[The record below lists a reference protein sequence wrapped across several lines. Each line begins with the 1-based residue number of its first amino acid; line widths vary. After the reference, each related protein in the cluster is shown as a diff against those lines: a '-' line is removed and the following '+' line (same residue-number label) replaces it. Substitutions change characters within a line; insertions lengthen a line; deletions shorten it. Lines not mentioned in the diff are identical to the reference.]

1 MTSTPCFTAPARSPA
16 HPPAEASLFTGHPP
30 RRGLLRQLGWAVLG
44 VALLAPAAQAAMPV
58 PLVQEIRLQFLDNG
72 GHQSI
77 GFFERGQVMPPMQAQ
92 IRYQGRGMLRARW
105 EVIEPD
111 DPQPDLATDLLPEKS
126 ITAELRARQHR
137 YTVLKRV
144 NLYLA
149 PTGFV
154 TLPGPPPQLLPK
166 QRDGH
171 YTVLLRLEQATLP
184 ATVAEPAPL
193 RLPVLRYHIGQS
205 AGPAMRGSAPSEP
218 LRVIAPQSP
227 VFSDRP
233 LSFSWQPQASAKLY
247 RLEVQRN
254 GQLVYAARV
263 QPEAASS
270 NLARF
275 TLPGFA
281 QQQLGTAPARWRVVT
296 LANDGST
303 LNESRWVDL
312 QWAAVR

>member
-1 MTSTPCFTAPARSPA
+1 MHSTPRDTAPVSTGA
-16 HPPAEASLFTGHPP
+16 HPSTTPWWAGPTRC
-30 RRGLLRQLGWAVLG
+30 RRLLLQLGL
-44 VALLAPAAQAAMPV
+44 ALLAPAAQAAMPV

-77 GFFERGQVMPPMQAQ
+77 GFFERGQVMPPLQAQ
-92 IRYQGRGMLRARW
+92 IRYQGRGLLRARW
-105 EVIEPD
+105 EVIEPG
-111 DPQPDLATDLLPEKS
+111 DPQPDLDTDLRPEMDLA
-126 ITAELRARQHR
+126 AEPRARQHR

-149 PTGFV
+149 PTGFA
-154 TLPGPPPQLLPK
+154 TLPGPPPALLPNG
-166 QRDGH
+166 RDGH
-171 YTVLLRLEQATLP
+171 YTVLLRLEQAALTQNVAVVLP
-184 ATVAEPAPL
+184 M

-205 AGPAMRGSAPSEP
+205 AGPAMRGSAPPEP
-218 LRVIAPQSP
+218 LRVVAPQGL

-247 RLEVQRN
+247 RLEVQRD

-263 QPEAASS
+263 PPEAGSS
-270 NLARF
+270 GLTRF

-281 QQQLGTAPARWRVVT
+281 QQQLGTAPMRWRVVT
-296 LANDGST
+296 LANDGSA